1 MRTPIHILACA
12 AILLT
17 GAAAAAQTT
26 QTYRY
31 DANGRLTATT
41 TAAPSSGSYSSY
53 PLDDADNRIARNNY
67 PAGSRADASRLSSG
81 EFLLPGQQLTSPDGR
96 FALKAQPDG
105 NLVLWFGATSLWA
118 SGTATGRSLY
128 LRLET
133 SGLAILRDVR
143 GVSLWEAPTAGAN
156 ATLTLQN
163 DGNLVLK
170 SSGGSVVWQ
179 SNTCCH

>member
-17 GAAAAAQTT
+17 GSAAAAQTT

-31 DANGRLTATT
+31 DANGRLTATI
-41 TAAPSSGSYSSY
+41 TAGPNSGVLSSY
-53 PLDDADNRIARNNY
+53 LLDDADNQVARNNF
-67 PAGSRADASRLSSG
+67 PGGSRAIASRLSSG
-81 EFLLPGQQLTSPDGR
+81 EFLLPGQQLTSADGR
-96 FALKAQPDG
+96 LTLKAQQDG
-105 NLVLWFGATSLWA
+105 DLVLWFGSTPLWA
-118 SGTATGRSLY
+118 SATANGKSLY
-128 LRLET
+128 LRLES
-133 SGLAILRDVR
+133 SGVTTLVDAR
-143 GVSLWEAPTAGAN
+143 GVTLWATPAAGAN